1 MIFFYNIK
9 HANLNADAD
18 DHQLYS
24 SNKDLETLNRRLR
37 HEIRI
42 SNSWYKQNGKI
53 VNTEKDQEMVLG
65 TDSNYEFSFS
75 VKNSIDLLGVT
86 IDKDLSFN
94 HHISQ
99 ICGKVNN
106 QFSVLKRTWGFSFT
120 TPSIL
125 LSHLA
130 ISLESLNRRILRF
143 IFNDRMS
150 SYNELLHKANSL
162 SLYFGRIHKMLMVIY
177 NSLFKSTYPKYVKEL
192 FIKASCCLL
201 LTH

>member
-106 QFSVLKRTWGFSFT
+106 QFSVLKRLKNISRNAMLRLGLFFYHTFNIALSFGNL
-120 TPSIL
+120 I
-125 LSHLA
+125 
-130 ISLESLNRRILRF
+130 RILKQTNF
-143 IFNDRMS
+143 
-150 SYNELLHKANSL
+150 K
-162 SLYFGRIHKMLMVIY
+162 IH
-177 NSLFKSTYPKYVKEL
+177 FQR
-192 FIKASCCLL
+192 
-201 LTH
+201 